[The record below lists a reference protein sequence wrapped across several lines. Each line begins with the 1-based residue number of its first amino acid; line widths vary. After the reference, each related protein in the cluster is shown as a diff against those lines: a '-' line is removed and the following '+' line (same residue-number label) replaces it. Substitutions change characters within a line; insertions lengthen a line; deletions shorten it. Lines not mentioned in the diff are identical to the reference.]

1 MSWPRSLKGLKKY
14 CVAIIPKI
22 NHTPNAVG
30 PLISK
35 FYLQT
40 KVLLGRGGGQVVSVL
55 AYNSDNLS
63 LDPTDAYSFFL

>member
-22 NHTPNAVG
+22 NHNAVG